1 MGIEY
6 DVMKLRHD
14 VDNLASYLK
23 EHCKSH
29 HVSESYSGN
38 IKARI
43 DNLANWL
50 KDHCKSHPVDVSVNG
65 FPEREKI
72 LTLADCKVGMW
83 IKSMLGGSTPYRI
96 IDVSGGW
103 VTLDDGD
110 GGKFPVPSRKLKF
123 WRIHRQKPK
132 LTAADCVGKLFRSTR
147 TGKTYVG
154 SHVDICGNLR
164 AKGGDNNFSPEY
176 VADYLALVPES
187 VKEDPKPFVKV
198 TDPEQFVRRYCDE
211 HDIQT
216 RVINLERDIRLLRK
230 QFNDTETRIKF

>member
-1 MGIEY
+1 
-6 DVMKLRHD
+6 
-14 VDNLASYLK
+14 
-23 EHCKSH
+23 
-29 HVSESYSGN
+29 
-38 IKARI
+38 
-43 DNLANWL
+43 
-50 KDHCKSHPVDVSVNG
+50 
-65 FPEREKI
+65 
-72 LTLADCKVGMW
+72 MW

-187 VKEDPKPFVKV
+187 LRDKFHAIREIK
-198 TDPEQFVRRYCDE
+198 
-211 HDIQT
+211 ILQT

>member
-6 DVMKLRHD
+6 DVLKLQHD
-14 VDNLASYLK
+14 VDNLAIHLK
-23 EHCKSH
+23 E
-29 HVSESYSGN
+29 
-38 IKARI
+38 
-43 DNLANWL
+43 
-50 KDHCKSHPVDVSVNG
+50 HCKSHPVDVSVNG

-187 VKEDPKPFVKV
+187 LRDKFHAIREIK
-198 TDPEQFVRRYCDE
+198 
-211 HDIQT
+211 ILQT